1 MLMKTKL
8 FSTRSGAIMLAAL
21 ALLAVLILQ
30 SGCAV
35 DTALRQIDRMCN
47 AETKTKAEYRK
58 CLEDQY
64 TDFKSAVGIDKA
76 EEAVSDEES
85 NDDEI

>member
-1 MLMKTKL
+1 MLIKTKL
-8 FSTRSGAIMLAAL
+8 FNSRSGAIMIAAL

-30 SGCAV
+30 TGCAV

-58 CLEDQY
+58 CLESQY
-64 TDFKSAVGIDKA
+64 TDFKSAVRLNKT
-76 EEAVSDEES
+76 EES
-85 NDDEI
+85 ISVEESEDDEI